1 MSPAFYVYF
10 ARGYANE
17 ELIGIF
23 PSQEDAERCAREDF
37 DNGTW
42 DIEVYDEMGRVV
54 FDPSREAQEEIW

>member
-23 PSQEDAERCAREDF
+23 TTQTDAENRAHEDF
-37 DNGTW
+37 DNGTR

-54 FDPSREAQEEIW
+54 FDPSKEDQEEIW